1 MIILDV
7 VLRGSQFSLIPAPAI
22 ATPSSSRYW
31 LPRCQC
37 KWTRDRRE
45 PPAPHQY
52 WQMSTRLAPISY
64 ASSIVGFTSFAF
76 TFFTFVKVFWET
88 ILTLWHAPK
97 QMRAYLDNLRI
108 EIHNERAYFKSALR
122 RTRSRSKSVRR
133 YHEDV
138 APLKILNTT
147 VRRIHRLFIKLEEP
161 FLDISP
167 SEAEKD
173 IERDSEES
181 VGTSYAPMTLARRWK
196 WMRTKS
202 DIISIADEV
211 NRIQTQRIA
220 CDTTNLLMWV
230 SCTQAPGGA

>member
-1 MIILDV
+1 
-7 VLRGSQFSLIPAPAI
+7 
-22 ATPSSSRYW
+22 
-31 LPRCQC
+31 
-37 KWTRDRRE
+37 
-45 PPAPHQY
+45 
-52 WQMSTRLAPISY
+52 
-64 ASSIVGFTSFAF
+64 
-76 TFFTFVKVFWET
+76 
-88 ILTLWHAPK
+88 
-97 QMRAYLDNLRI
+97 MRAYLDNLRI

-122 RTRSRSKSVRR
+122 RTRSRSRSVRK

-147 VRRIHRLFIKLEEP
+147 VRRIHRLFTKLEEP

-181 VGTSYAPMTLARRWK
+181 IGTSYAPMTLARRWK

-220 CDTTNLLMWV
+220 CDTTNLLMKLHHMDKTIQDFEDRLWDIEEHIMGERLDDGNIYV
-230 SCTQAPGGA
+230 RRRVNRSPNRLSR

>member
-1 MIILDV
+1 
-7 VLRGSQFSLIPAPAI
+7 
-22 ATPSSSRYW
+22 
-31 LPRCQC
+31 
-37 KWTRDRRE
+37 
-45 PPAPHQY
+45 
-52 WQMSTRLAPISY
+52 MSTRLAPISY

-76 TFFTFVKVFWET
+76 TFFTFVRVFWET

-97 QMRAYLDNLRI
+97 QMKAYLDNLRV

-122 RTRSRSKSVRR
+122 RTRSRSRSVRR
-133 YHEDV
+133 YHEDI
-138 APLKILNTT
+138 APLKVLNTT
-147 VRRIHRLFIKLEEP
+147 VRRIHRLFTKLEEP
-161 FLDISP
+161 FLNISP

-181 VGTSYAPMTLARRWK
+181 VGTDYAPMTLARRWK

-220 CDTTNLLMWV
+220 CDTTNLLMKLHTMDKTIQDFEDRLWDIEEHLMGERLDDGNIYV
-230 SCTQAPGGA
+230 RRRVNRSPNR